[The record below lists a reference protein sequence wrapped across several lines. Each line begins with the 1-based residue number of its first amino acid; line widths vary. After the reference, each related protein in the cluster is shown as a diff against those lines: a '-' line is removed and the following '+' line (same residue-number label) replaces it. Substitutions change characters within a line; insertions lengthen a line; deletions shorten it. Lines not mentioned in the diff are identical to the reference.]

1 MDHDTFQA
9 TEVDAL
15 FDELD
20 EGASASMSEHAAS
33 CVPCGE
39 RLGALRSTRA
49 RALSVLSEPVP
60 EDLESRIMAAV
71 DAALAKRAG
80 GAGGAGGESKAGAA
94 AASTAGAP
102 EGAAKLAAL
111 FSRPAFAVAA
121 TFVLVLGGAA
131 VLLQAGARKSAPVA
145 SADFDQVP
153 MASGAV
159 AMTPEP
165 AATSTGA
172 LAAAVAAAAPPA
184 AMPPSAAASAVAMA
198 ESADD
203 PSAPA
208 QAGALAPSPPPRAM
222 GGAMAK
228 VGSVPA
234 AAEPPP
240 PDPRFASAMSLFEA
254 GRYAEALPRFEA
266 LKATTPEA
274 DLYAARCVAKTRGCA
289 AAAPRFDAAAASNAG
304 TEAGSRARLEGGQCY
319 QSIGQAQ
326 AARSRYQAA
335 QSEGLLASEA
345 TRDLAA
351 LDGKPAAPAEAAKPG
366 TPGAAGRPASPKA
379 APAATSGR

>member
-20 EGASASMSEHAAS
+20 ERASASMSEHAAS
-33 CVPCGE
+33 CPPCSE

-71 DAALAKRAG
+71 DAALAKRAT
-80 GAGGAGGESKAGAA
+80 GASKG
-94 AASTAGAP
+94 GAP
-102 EGAAKLAAL
+102 EGGAKVFAL

-131 VLLQAGARKSAPVA
+131 VLMQAGARRSAPVA
-145 SADFDQVP
+145 SSAADQSS
-153 MASGAV
+153 MASAAV
-159 AMTPEP
+159 AVTPEP
-165 AATSTGA
+165 MATSTE
-172 LAAAVAAAAPPA
+172 AVAVAPPPTV
-184 AMPPSAAASAVAMA
+184 MPPSVAASPLAMA
-198 ESADD
+198 ETAND
-203 PSAPA
+203 PGAPA
-208 QAGALAPSPPPRAM
+208 QQGSLALAPSPRAM

-228 VGSVPA
+228 AGPVPA
-234 AAEPPP
+234 AAAPPP
-240 PDPRFASAMSLFEA
+240 PDPRFASAVTLFEA

-266 LKATTPEA
+266 LKTTTPEA

-289 AAAPRFDAAAASNAG
+289 AAAPRFDAAATTNAG
-304 TEAGSRARLEGGQCY
+304 TETGSRARLEGGQCY
-319 QSIGQAQ
+319 QAIGQAQ

-335 QSEGLLASEA
+335 QSEGLLAAEA
-345 TRDLAA
+345 ARDLDA
-351 LDGKPAAPAEAAKPG
+351 LDGKPAAPAEASKPG
-366 TPGAAGRPASPKA
+366 TPGAAARPASPKA
-379 APAATSGR
+379 AAPAATSVR